1 MIVTSV
7 AVVRIFFSTKLIQLH
22 NQKKIISNKVN
33 CYFEHPL
40 RNYIFILS
48 FSVHP
53 CPHHVPTL
61 SHKPVMRIEKVI
73 T

>member
-48 FSVHP
+48 CWFTLVLTMSLHY
-53 CPHHVPTL
+53 PTNL
-61 SHKPVMRIEKVI
+61 
-73 T
+73 